1 MRRLAIATVTAPVF
15 IAGCAARVTPTDKT
29 PGTLAE
35 LRSVHPDLQ
44 EVKVEQGLD
53 QAMQQYRRF
62 LEETPET
69 TMTPEAIRRLADLQI
84 EKQFGIRA
92 GNAKPREMTARK
104 PAQVLAGS
112 PAGSFHPAAAAAGS
126 GLHES
131 DQDFERRTTAEAGIL
146 AGSNAGASSGDAA
159 RAGADPEGPLEAI
172 ALYNR
177 LLTEYPSYKNSD
189 QVLYQ
194 MARAY
199 DELGR
204 TEEAIETMERLIL
217 TNPRSSHVDEVQF
230 RRGEYFFTRRRYRDA
245 ESAYSGIVKLGAGSE
260 FYELALY
267 KLGWTL
273 YKQEF
278 YEEALQRYIALL
290 DHKVSIG
297 YDFDR
302 THDEDNDRRV
312 ADTFRVISLSFS
324 NLGGSETL
332 PQYFSKFG
340 NRSYEDRIYSSLGE
354 HYLDK
359 LRYDDAAKTYKAFVT
374 LHPFHRAAP
383 RFSMRVVDIFTQ
395 GGFPKLVLESK
406 REFAAKYGLKA
417 EYWRHFK
424 PEESPEVL
432 AYLKTNLK
440 DLATHYHAQY
450 QDADDANEKGTNYRE
465 ASKWYGAYLESF
477 PKEADSASVNYQLA
491 DLLLEN
497 KDFGEAAKQYERT
510 AYGYAPHSQSG
521 PAGYAAICAYRE
533 QLKIAGKEQ
542 QDAVKR
548 DAVASSLKFA
558 DAFPQDEHAA
568 AVLGAAA
575 DDMYEMKDYKAA
587 IEADQRVIDKYPGAL
602 ASIRRSA
609 WIVVAHGSFELAEYA
624 QAELAYSQVL
634 AVTPE
639 GDESR
644 AALVDNLAASIYKQG
659 ELANEAQDYHAAAD
673 HFLRI
678 RTAAPTSSIRATAEY
693 DAGAALVRMQDWK
706 AAVDVLEAFRTAFPK
721 NKLQLEATKQ
731 IAYAYRQNGELSQA
745 ASEYERIASQS
756 DDAALRSEALLDAGD
771 LYAQSNSR
779 DRALDVYNRYV
790 KEFPKPIEMA
800 IETRF
805 KIAEMYKA
813 AHDETLYHQQLE
825 EIVSADA
832 GAGSERTGRTRTLA
846 ARSALVLAE
855 QLYGNFVVVK
865 LQQPFETSLKE
876 KQQRMDVAIK
886 TLSRLVDYQIADVT
900 AAATYYMA
908 ETYSNFSHSLLE
920 SERPDDLKP
929 EDLEEFKNKLDEAA
943 FPFEEKAIKVH
954 EKNMELLHSGVFNS
968 WTEKS
973 LSKLTELMPGR
984 YAKRET
990 SSGFLDAIDSPID
1003 KPQESQVPGATL
1015 GNANTALA
1023 QSDHTTHPAPTA
1035 VDDGAVKHAAAR
1047 RPRGRPPVPLAV
1059 SSSSDAGPLA
1069 QGVAVTDQMRA
1080 DFASAVGML
1089 KEERYEPGIALLLK
1103 MTEKMPALTAAHIDL
1118 GIAYART
1125 ADLDRAEAS
1134 LNKALEA
1141 DPKWP
1146 VAHNELGMV
1155 QRRKGQFAKAR
1166 ISYEA
1171 ALAQS
1176 ANFQYA
1182 HRNLAILCDL
1192 YLGDSTCAVEHYEA
1206 YNRIVPEDAE
1216 VVKWIADLRS
1226 RVKKPEQR

>member
-1 MRRLAIATVTAPVF
+1 MCRLAIPMVLAPVF
-15 IAGCAARVTPTDKT
+15 MVGCAARPNKPLGTA
-29 PGTLAE
+29 GTLAE
-35 LRSVHPDLQ
+35 LRNVRPDVQ

-53 QAMQQYRRF
+53 QAMQHYRRF
-62 LEETPET
+62 LEDAPET
-69 TMTPEAIRRLADLQI
+69 AMTPEAMRRLADLQL

-92 GNAKPREMTARK
+92 GGAKPREMAAPK
-104 PAQVLAGS
+104 PAHVLAGS
-112 PAGSFHPAAAAAGS
+112 RAGSPHPAAVAASAG
-126 GLHES
+126 LQES

-146 AGSNAGASSGDAA
+146 AGSNAGASPADAV
-159 RAGADPEGPLEAI
+159 RAGADPNGPLEAI

-204 TEEAIETMERLIL
+204 TEEAIETMERLIR
-217 TNPRSSHVDEVQF
+217 TNAHSSHFDEVQF

-245 ESAYSGIVKLGAGSE
+245 ESAYSGVASLGASSQ

-278 YEEALQRYIALL
+278 YENALQRYIALL
-290 DHKVSIG
+290 DYEVSIG
-297 YDFDR
+297 YDFDQR
-302 THDEDNDRRV
+302 HDEDNDRRV
-312 ADTFRVISLSFS
+312 VDTFRVIS
-324 NLGGSETL
+324 
-332 PQYFSKFG
+332 
-340 NRSYEDRIYSSLGE
+340 
-354 HYLDK
+354 
-359 LRYDDAAKTYKAFVT
+359 
-374 LHPFHRAAP
+374 
-383 RFSMRVVDIFTQ
+383 MRVVDTFTQ

-406 REFAAKYGLKA
+406 REFASKYGLKA

-450 QDADDANEKGTNYRE
+450 QNANEADEKLTNYRE
-465 ASKWYGAYLESF
+465 ASQWYGAYLESF
-477 PKEADSASVNYQLA
+477 PTEADSASVNYQLA

-497 KDFGEAAKQYERT
+497 KDFGKAAKQYERT
-510 AYGYAPHSQSG
+510 AYGYAPHPQSAA
-521 PAGYAAICAYRE
+521 AGYAAIYAYRE
-533 QLKIAGKEQ
+533 QLKVAGKEQ

-548 DAVASSLKFA
+548 ATVASSLKFA

-568 AVLGAAA
+568 AVLGAAG
-575 DDMYEMKDYKAA
+575 DDMYEMKDYKSA
-587 IEADQRVIDKYPGAL
+587 IEADQRLIDKYPNAE

-609 WIVVAHGSFELAEYA
+609 WIVVAHGSFELAEYPRA
-624 QAELAYSQVL
+624 EQAYTQVV

-639 GDESR
+639 RDESR
-644 AALVDNLAASIYKQG
+644 SALVDNLAAAIDKQG
-659 ELANEAQDYHAAAD
+659 ELANAAQDYRAAAD

-678 RTAAPTSSIRATAEY
+678 RTTAPTSSIRATAEY
-693 DAGAALVRMQDWK
+693 DAGAALIRMQDWK
-706 AAVDVLEAFRTAFPK
+706 AAVDVLEAFRTTFPK

-731 IAYAYRQNGELSQA
+731 IAYAYRQNGQLSHA
-745 ASEYERIASQS
+745 AGEYDRIASQS
-756 DDAALRSEALLDAGD
+756 DDPALRSEALLDAGD
-771 LYAQSNSR
+771 LYAQSNSQ
-779 DRALDVYNRYV
+779 DHALDAYQRYV
-790 KEFPKPIEMA
+790 KEFPKPVETA

-805 KIAEMYKA
+805 KIAEMYKT
-813 AHDETLYHQQLE
+813 AHDETLYHAQLE

-865 LQQPFETSLKE
+865 LRQPFETSLQDK
-876 KQQRMDVAIK
+876 KQRMDATIAA
-886 TLSRLVDYQIADVT
+886 LARLVDYQIDEMT

-908 ETYSNFSHSLLE
+908 ETYSNFSRSLLE

-929 EDLEEFKNKLDEAA
+929 EDLQEFKNNLDEAA

-954 EKNMELLHSGVFNS
+954 EKNMELLHAGVFNS

-973 LSKLTELMPGR
+973 LSRLTELMPGR
-984 YAKRET
+984 YAKHET
-990 SSGFLDAIDSPID
+990 SSGFLGAIDSHV
-1003 KPQESQVPGATL
+1003 EGSTVLQVSNHSTSD
-1015 GNANTALA
+1015 NAIT
-1023 QSDHTTHPAPTA
+1023 
-1035 VDDGAVKHAAAR
+1035 
-1047 RPRGRPPVPLAV
+1047 
-1059 SSSSDAGPLA
+1059 

-1080 DFASAVGML
+1080 AYESAVGML

-1125 ADLDRAEAS
+1125 GDLDRAEAS
-1134 LNKALEA
+1134 LNKALKS
-1141 DPKWP
+1141 DPKQP
-1146 VAHNELGMV
+1146 VAYNELGMV
-1155 QRRKGQFAKAR
+1155 QRRKGQFVKAR
-1166 ISYEA
+1166 TSYEA
-1171 ALAQS
+1171 ALAQF
-1176 ANFQYA
+1176 AAFQYA

-1192 YLGDSTCAVEHYEA
+1192 YLGDYTCAMEHYEA
-1206 YNRIVPEDAE
+1206 YSRIVPDDAE
-1216 VVKWIADLRS
+1216 VAKWIADLRN
-1226 RVKKPEQR
+1226 RAKKQEER